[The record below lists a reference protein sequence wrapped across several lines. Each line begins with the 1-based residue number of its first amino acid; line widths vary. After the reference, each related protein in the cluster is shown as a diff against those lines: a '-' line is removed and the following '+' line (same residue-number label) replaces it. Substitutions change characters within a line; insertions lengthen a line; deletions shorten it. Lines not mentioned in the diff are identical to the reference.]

1 MNNQPTIQPLHHPSP
16 IAYMHFK
23 KINNITGWVV
33 FGIAAL
39 VYTLTVEPTASF
51 WDCGEF
57 IAASFKLQV
66 PHPPGAPFF
75 LMVNRMF
82 ALLAGSDVTRVAFWV
97 NMQSVLSSA
106 GASLFLFWT
115 ITLLGRK
122 MIKKSDDALSTGE
135 TLLLMGAGLVGAL
148 AYTFSDSA
156 WWSAVEAEVYAM
168 SSFFTA
174 FVFWAILKWE
184 RVEDQAT
191 ANRWLILIAYMI
203 GLSTGV
209 HLLNLVA
216 MPALGLVYYY
226 KNYKYNTWG
235 LLAALAISG
244 GVILFIMLGVIPGL
258 PSLAGSIEIFF
269 VNSLGLPF
277 NSGIIF
283 FILLFVAALVYGIYY
298 SHKHQKVLLN
308 TAMLAFSFMI
318 NGYMSYGMALVRS
331 NFNPPINENDPSNVV
346 EFVKYLKRE
355 QYGDRP
361 LFFGPTFITQMV
373 ETKRTT
379 PVYMKGK
386 DKYEIYD
393 YRIDYIYED
402 RGQMLFPRLF
412 SRQDN
417 HAQLYRQ
424 KLGLRPDER
433 PTFAHNIQFL
443 FTYQIGY
450 MYFRYFGWN
459 FIGRESDLEGA
470 RALNPILASKEVPQE
485 IAQNRARNNFWALP
499 LILGAVGVV
508 FQFSRSREGFW
519 ATFILFFLTG
529 IALVLYLNSPP
540 VEPRERDYIYVGSF
554 YAFTIWI
561 GLGVLAL
568 GDFLLRYLKNPTT
581 TAVAATGI
589 ALLVPGIMLQQGYD
603 DHDRSGRYMQVDWA
617 KNLLNSCAPNAIL
630 FTGGDNDTF
639 PLWYVQDVEGFRTDV
654 RVCNL
659 SLLGTE
665 WYIGQ
670 MKRKVY
676 ESEALPIT
684 LEQKNYKGKN
694 EQLPVIENEAVKGG
708 IDLQQYIQLVK
719 TENPAIEY
727 AYGQEKLNY
736 LPSQVLRLKID
747 TAKVRRMGIIRADL
761 VDSLKSEMVWS
772 LNRDD
777 LLKPD
782 LIVLDM
788 IANNNWERPIYFN
801 TTLSQSSY
809 LGLREFMQ
817 QEGYAIRLLPVR
829 VAGARDGYVNSEIM
843 FNNLTKKTFWRNTD
857 NPKVYYDANYRALPT
872 IVPRRGFLQLA
883 EELRQ
888 EGKKEKAREAALF
901 CLKVLPDESIPY
913 DLYTTPLISILF
925 ETGAEKK
932 AMEVAKVMGDRA
944 VRNLDFYMENDPRS
958 DDSRLNMYILSQ
970 VAGALKQAGKKE
982 ADTYEK
988 VLNRY
993 MSSFGGQ

>member
-1 MNNQPTIQPLHHPSP
+1 MS
-16 IAYMHFK
+16 FK
-23 KINNITGWVV
+23 RINDITGWVV
-33 FGIAAL
+33 FLIAAV

-57 IAASFKLQV
+57 IAASYKLQV
-66 PHPPGAPFF
+66 PHPPGAPIF
-75 LMVNRMF
+75 LMVNRAF
-82 ALLAGSDVTRVAFWV
+82 ALLAGSDVTKVAFWI
-97 NMQSVLSSA
+97 NMQSVLTSA

-122 MIKKSDDALSTGE
+122 VFKKSAEQLVFGE
-135 TLLLMGAGLVGAL
+135 TFLLMGAGVVGAL
-148 AYTFSDSA
+148 AYTFCDSA

-184 RVEDQAT
+184 LIEDEAA
-191 ANRWLILIAYMI
+191 ANRWLIFTAYMI

-216 MPALGLVYYY
+216 LPALGLVYYH
-226 KNYKYNTWG
+226 KNYKFSVMG

-244 GVILFIMLGVIPGL
+244 AVILFIMLGVIPGL
-258 PSLAGSIEIFF
+258 PSLAGSLEIFF

-283 FILLFVAALVYGIYY
+283 FVLLFVGALIFGIYY
-298 SHKHQKVLLN
+298 TQKHQKVLWN
-308 TAMLAFSFMI
+308 TAILSFTFIIIGYSCYML
-318 NGYMSYGMALVRS
+318 ALVRS
-331 NFNPPINENDPSNVV
+331 NFNPPINENDPSNVI

-361 LFFGPTFITQMV
+361 LFFGPTFITQLV
-373 ETKRTT
+373 DTKRTT
-379 PVYMKGK
+379 PVYLKGK

-393 YRIDYIYED
+393 YKIEYVYED

-417 HAQLYRQ
+417 HPQLYRQ

-433 PTFAHNIQFL
+433 PTFADNIKFL

-459 FIGRESDLEGA
+459 FIGRESDIEGA
-470 RALNPILASKEVPQE
+470 GTLTPVMVGKAVPAEVE
-485 IAQNRARNNFWALP
+485 HNRARNNFWALP
-499 LILGAVGVV
+499 LILGAVGLV
-508 FQFSRSREGFW
+508 FQFNRDKEGFG
-519 ATFILFFLTG
+519 ATFILYFLTG

-561 GLGVLAL
+561 GLGVIAFGDAL
-568 GDFLLRYLKNPTT
+568 LKYLKNSTT
-581 TAVAATGI
+581 VAFAATAVSLI
-589 ALLVPGIMLQQGYD
+589 VPGIMLQQGYD

-665 WYIGQ
+665 WYISQ

-676 ESEALPIT
+676 ESEALPIS
-684 LEQKNYKGKN
+684 LEEKNYKGKN
-694 EQLPVIENEAVKGG
+694 EQIPVMENEAVKGG
-708 IDLQQYIQLVK
+708 INLKQYMQLVK
-719 TENPAIEY
+719 DENPAIQY
-727 AYGQEKLNY
+727 AYGSEKLTI
-736 LPSQVLRLKID
+736 LPSRTLVLPVD
-747 TAKVRRMGIIRADL
+747 VNKVRSMGIVKTEL
-761 VDSLKSEMVWS
+761 QDSIKSEMVWS
-772 LNRDD
+772 VNRGD

-782 LIVLDM
+782 LIMLDM

-809 LGLREFMQ
+809 LGLREYMQ
-817 QEGYAIRLLPVR
+817 QEGYAMRLLPVR
-829 VAGARDGYVNSEIM
+829 VQGARDGYVNSDIM
-843 FNNLTKKTFWRNTD
+843 FDNMLKKTFWRNTD

-872 IVPRRGFLQLA
+872 IVPRRAFLELA
-883 EELRQ
+883 EQLMM
-888 EGKKEKAREAALF
+888 EGKNDKAREVALF
-901 CLKVLPDESIPY
+901 CLKVLPDQTIPY
-913 DLYTTPLISILF
+913 DLYTTPLVSVLLK
-925 ETGAEKK
+925 TGEEKK
-932 AMEVAKVMGDRA
+932 GMEVAKIMGDRA
-944 VRNLDFYMENDPRS
+944 VKNLDYYMQNDPQN
-958 DDSRLNMYILSQ
+958 DDSRLSMYILSQ
-970 VAGALKQAGKKE
+970 VANALKEAGKKE
-982 ADTYEK
+982 ADAYEK

-993 MSSFGGQ
+993 APAFGGQ